1 MNSFLCGYVKKILMG
16 QPCRNGRNNV
26 FSIFI
31 MVPYKHMDIYLRV
44 AEESDLDRVL
54 TYVRAYHEFEGI
66 AHSAVN
72 ATSAVQPLLGRST
85 LGRVWLICRGSQPI
99 GHIAICFGYSIEFC
113 GRDAVVDEMYI
124 LPEHRG
130 KGFGKAVLALV
141 KSEAT
146 LLGVKA
152 LHLEVARSNESAQN
166 LYKSAGFAPR
176 ERYFVMSVPLMVDVG
191 HHLNGSNIT
200 RSSF

>member
-1 MNSFLCGYVKKILMG
+1 
-16 QPCRNGRNNV
+16 
-26 FSIFI
+26 
-31 MVPYKHMDIYLRV
+31 MDIHLRV
-44 AEESDLDRVL
+44 AEESDLDQVL

-72 ATSAVQPLLGRST
+72 AASAVRPLLGRST
-85 LGRVWLICRGSQPI
+85 LGRVWLIRHGSQSI

-113 GRDAVVDEMYI
+113 GRDAVVDEMFI

-141 KSEAT
+141 KSEAA

-152 LHLEVARSNESAQN
+152 LHLEVARSNEGAQSI
-166 LYKSAGFAPR
+166 YKSTGFVPR
-176 ERYFVMSVPLMVDVG
+176 EQFFIMSVPLENTLAQQ
-191 HHLNGSNIT
+191 HHQLGQ
-200 RSSF
+200 